1 MYWNKGPMSILWLDG
16 ALVFL
21 LVFFLVAVTSAP
33 PADLS
38 IQHRPLQWKHTLHC
52 LQCWTCDQCNHKVTE
67 LDLSKVSHPT
77 DRREECQHIIPLH
90 IFPIVIVAPWLTE
103 AKAHPHI
110 VLTTFYQLAAGRST
124 LTRDKNWT
132 KEVCFNRKLTKN
144 FINVFKVLFLPVKF
158 SCTHLNLSHCAPTL

>member
-21 LVFFLVAVTSAP
+21 LFFFWW
-33 PADLS
+33 LS
-38 IQHRPLQWKHTLHC
+38 HQLPLQICQYSTAHYSGKHTLHC

-132 KEVCFNRKLTKN
+132 IEVCFNRKLTKN